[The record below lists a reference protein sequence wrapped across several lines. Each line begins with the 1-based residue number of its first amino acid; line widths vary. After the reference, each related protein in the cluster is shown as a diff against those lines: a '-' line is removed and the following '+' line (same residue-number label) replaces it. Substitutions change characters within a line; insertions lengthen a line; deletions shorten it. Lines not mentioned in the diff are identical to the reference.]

1 MMIDKERL
9 TVMVP
14 GDCCGIRGSTL
25 RKGAIE
31 NKPFKS
37 LESVEAK
44 TTAV

>member
-1 MMIDKERL
+1 MVIDKERL

-14 GDCCGIRGSTL
+14 GDCCGVRGSIL
-25 RKGAIE
+25 REGAIQ